1 MKQNEILMIYGEN
14 YKEMAKQLANDAGL
28 AEMIGDTGKR
38 IGIKPNLVDAI
49 PASEG
54 STTHPEIV
62 AGLVEYLQ
70 EHGYAQIVIL
80 EGAWVGGVTSEAFDV
95 CGYQALA
102 EDYGVEL
109 FDTQKDASVPV
120 DCGGLT
126 LNICKEVQT
135 LDFLINVP
143 VLKGHC
149 QTRMTCALKNMK
161 GLIPNTEKR
170 RFHSLGLHKPI
181 AHLSAG
187 IHQDFI
193 LVDGICGDW
202 DFEDGGN
209 PIVMNRM
216 FACVDPVLCDA
227 FGCELLKRSADE
239 VAYIGMADELRI
251 GCKDVTKAEVRE
263 LNRPEH
269 GLPDVPVTNKLLR
282 LSEKAEEVESC
293 SACYAYLI
301 PALDML
307 DRDGLLDELHEKIC
321 IGQGYRGQT
330 GELGIGSCTCGFK
343 HSLAGCPPLETEMY
357 EFLKVYINAGDSL

>member
-1 MKQNEILMIYGEN
+1 MIYGED
-14 YKEMAKQLANDAGL
+14 YKNMAVTLAKEAGL
-28 AEMIGDTGKR
+28 ADMIKDRNRR
-38 IGIKPNLVDAI
+38 IGIKPNLVDAY
-49 PASEG
+49 PADG
-54 STTHPEIV
+54 GATTHPEII

-70 EHGYAQIVIL
+70 DNGFTDIVIL
-80 EGAWVGGVTSEAFDV
+80 EGAWVGGITSEAFEV

-102 EDYGVEL
+102 EEYGVEL

-126 LNICKEVQT
+126 LNICKEVQS

-161 GLIPNTEKR
+161 GLIPNSEKR

-209 PIVMNRM
+209 PVVMNRM
-216 FACVDPVLCDA
+216 FAVIDPVLCDA
-227 FGCELLKRSADE
+227 FGCELLKRSASE
-239 VAYIGMADELRI
+239 VDYIGMADAL
-251 GCKDVTKAEVRE
+251 GVGSADTAAAEIIY
-263 LNRPEH
+263 LNQPEQD
-269 GLPDVPVTNKLLR
+269 LPDVPVTNKLLR

-307 DRDGLLDELHEKIC
+307 DRDGLLDRLEEKIC
-321 IGQGYRGQT
+321 IGQGYRG
-330 GELGIGSCTCGFK
+330 
-343 HSLAGCPPLETEMY
+343 
-357 EFLKVYINAGDSL
+357 